1 MKIHEVKPK
10 AGSQKQGRRLGRGIS
25 AGQGASC
32 GKGMRGQKARAGAGP
47 HAGFEGGQQPLYLRL
62 PKLKHFP
69 VVNPTEYTTV
79 NVGHLAVFESQ
90 TEVTLE
96 TLKEA
101 GVIHD
106 PKPPLKILG
115 DGELNVPLTVKA
127 DAFSRNARAK
137 IEAAG
142 GSCELVN
149 KKS

>member
-1 MKIHEVKPK
+1 MKIHQVKPK
-10 AGSQKQGRRLGRGIS
+10 AGSQKTGRRLGRGIS

-32 GKGMRGQKARAGAGP
+32 GKGMRGQKARAGGNP

-69 VVNPTEYTTV
+69 VVHPKEYTTV
-79 NVGHLAVFESQ
+79 NVGQLAGWESQ

-96 TLKEA
+96 TLEEA
-101 GVIHD
+101 GIIHD

-115 DGELNVPLTVKA
+115 DGEVNVPLTVKA
-127 DAFSRNARAK
+127 HAFSRNARAK

-142 GSCELVN
+142 GSCEIVEN
-149 KKS
+149 S